1 MGNLLSLLN
10 DKSPVPKVDFY
21 VDFERK
27 FANLPLLLHVG
38 ILREMC
44 IYILTVGSLS
54 VKHPWL
60 GLME

>member
-27 FANLPLLLHVG
+27 FANLPLLLLG

-44 IYILTVGSLS
+44 IYILIVGSLS
-54 VKHPWL
+54 LSTH
-60 GLME
+60 GCG